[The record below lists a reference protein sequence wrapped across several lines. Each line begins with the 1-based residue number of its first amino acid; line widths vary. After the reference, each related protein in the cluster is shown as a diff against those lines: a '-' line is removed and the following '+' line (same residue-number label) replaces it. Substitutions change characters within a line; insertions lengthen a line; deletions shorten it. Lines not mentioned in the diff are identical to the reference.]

1 MGTHHDG
8 PAPQVLA
15 LDAYIKLARATDTL
29 YHRFARSLKAQ
40 GLSTS
45 QLGVLELL
53 YHMGP
58 MCQRAAAEKLLQS
71 GGNVT
76 TVVDNLEQRGL
87 VRRERQTDDRRFITL
102 HLTEAGR
109 ALIGEVF
116 PRHAVVITEAM
127 SALSPDE
134 QRQLGDLCRKLGIAN
149 AESLANG

>member
-1 MGTHHDG
+1 MGTHHAG
-8 PAPQVLA
+8 RPEEILA
-15 LDAYIKLARATDTL
+15 LDTYIKLARATDTL
-29 YHRFARSLKAQ
+29 YHKFARSLKER

-102 HLTEAGR
+102 HLTDEGR
-109 ALIGEVF
+109 ALITDLF
-116 PRHAVVITEAM
+116 PKHAGVITQSLACLTP
-127 SALSPDE
+127 AE
-134 QRQLGDLCRKLGIAN
+134 QHMLGELCRKLGTAN
-149 AESLANG
+149 AAP

>member
-1 MGTHHDG
+1 MGTHYNGQPDE
-8 PAPQVLA
+8 VIA

-29 YHRFARSLKAQ
+29 YHRFARALKSH

-53 YHMGP
+53 WHMGP

-87 VRRERQTDDRRFITL
+87 VRRERQVNDRRFITL
-102 HLTEAGR
+102 HLTDAGR
-109 ALIGEVF
+109 TLIGDVF
-116 PRHAVVITEAM
+116 PRHAADIADAM
-127 SALSPDE
+127 GALSPDE
-134 QRQLGDLCRKLGIAN
+134 LRQLGDLCRKLGKAN
-149 AESLANG
+149 APKDD